1 MAPRDARTD
10 APVAKCGLSE
20 RRFFDHDPSTLVAM
34 TSQLEVARTSA
45 TTWWAPWYERP
56 RAWWASRNGLTS
68 DGLLYALSALFAV
81 TLGYTSSQLAQWH
94 WGFLTIA
101 PYGGAAV
108 VALLLGRFPLRRDLF
123 VRLVL
128 LGIVLVGAVAIPL
141 ILEARWRHQDPNQGY
156 AQPEV
161 SVIERSATY
170 ISQGKD
176 PYRSYY
182 TDGRIVDPVRG
193 VPAYESFFPYFPLMG
208 VFGLPSAETHQ
219 RSDLSD
225 ARIVMSLMTVLASIA
240 ALAMLRTT
248 REKKIRIAQVLIALP
263 TGALFLATGGDD
275 MPILALMLLGVA
287 ALQRRSSVT
296 AGVSFGVAAAMKLT
310 AWPVAFGALLVA
322 YDHKGRRAWGR
333 IALWITGIVAVTV
346 TPFIVKA
353 PWAFVANVF
362 AFPLGLAHVASP
374 AASDLPGHVL
384 TTWWPPL
391 GHVLAPVSLLVAG
404 FYGARYAR
412 RRWPLSLSQLLG
424 IMSLFYLLLICV
436 ASATRIGYV
445 IYPIN
450 LALWAWVVREPVR
463 APREDVLV

>member
-1 MAPRDARTD
+1 
-10 APVAKCGLSE
+10 
-20 RRFFDHDPSTLVAM
+20 M
-34 TSQLEVARTSA
+34 TSQLEVLRASSA
-45 TTWWAPWYERP
+45 SWWAPRFERP
-56 RAWWASRNGLTS
+56 RTWWSARNGLTS
-68 DGLLYALSALFAV
+68 DGLLYGVSALFAV

-101 PYGGAAV
+101 PYGGAAL
-108 VALLLGRFPLRRDLF
+108 VALFLGRFRLRREMV

-128 LGIVLVGAVAIPL
+128 LAIVLLGAVAIPL
-141 ILEARWRHQDPNQGY
+141 ILEARWRHQDPHQAY

-170 ISQGKD
+170 LSQGKD

-182 TDGRIVDPVRG
+182 TDGRIVDPVHG

-208 VFGLPSAETHQ
+208 IFGLPSAETHE

-225 ARIVMSLMTVLASIA
+225 ARIVMSLMTVLVSIA
-240 ALAMLRTT
+240 ALVMLRTS

-275 MPILALMLLGVA
+275 MPILALMLLGIA
-287 ALQRRSSVT
+287 ALQRRSTVT
-296 AGVSFGVAAAMKLT
+296 TGVSLGIAAAMKLT
-310 AWPVAFGALLVA
+310 AWPLAFGALLVA

-333 IALWITGIVAVTV
+333 VALWITGVVAVTV

-353 PWAFVANVF
+353 PWAFIVNVF

-391 GHVLAPVSLLVAG
+391 GHVLAPVALLVAG
-404 FYGARYAR
+404 YYGARYAHR
-412 RRWPLSLSQLLG
+412 HWPLTLSQLLG
-424 IMSLFYLLLICV
+424 ILSLFFLLLVCV

-450 LALWAWVVREPVR
+450 LALWAWVVREP
-463 APREDVLV
+463 APAKREEILV